1 MRFTGKNL
9 ELVFRALHHAIGD
22 VNMHIGSCPDVIEYA
37 DDIEQLE
44 RERDEYVLLLL
55 RVEKRLGGS
64 EACQIDGN
72 S

>member
-1 MRFTGKNL
+1 MRFTGRNL
-9 ELVFRALHHAIGD
+9 ELVYAALGHAISD
-22 VNMHIGSCPDVIEYA
+22 VNMHIGSCPDVFEYA
-37 DDIEQLE
+37 DDITQLE